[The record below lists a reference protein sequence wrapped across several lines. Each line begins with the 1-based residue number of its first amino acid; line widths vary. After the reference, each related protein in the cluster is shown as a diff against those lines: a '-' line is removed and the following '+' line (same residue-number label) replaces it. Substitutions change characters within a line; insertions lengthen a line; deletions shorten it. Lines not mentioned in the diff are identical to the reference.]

1 MLELAIT
8 NLVSGFISQTNN
20 QRNKS
25 NGHIYCRTCVRTYV
39 RAEEATYIIRS
50 YIYVVTLYSCILTIL
65 YLKLKHIRHAY
76 LS

>member
-8 NLVSGFISQTNN
+8 KLVSGFISQTNN

-25 NGHIYCRTCVRTYV
+25 NGHIYYRAYVRTCV

-50 YIYVVTLYSCILTIL
+50 YIYVVTLYSFIVT
-65 YLKLKHIRHAY
+65 
-76 LS
+76 